1 MAVLMEQNRV
11 NSLMAKFELPI
22 VKQNTANNADEAVKT
37 AQKISFPVAMKIVS
51 PDIIHKTEAGAIKVN
66 IKNEQEAKDA
76 YNEIIA
82 NCKKYNP
89 KANIK
94 GVLIQQMV
102 SGQEVIVGMKKDAQF
117 GPVLM
122 VGLGGVLVEL
132 LKDVSF
138 RITPVDKK
146 MALEMLK
153 ELKGFKLLDGF
164 RGSKKANLNALADI
178 IEKTSQLALKTKEI
192 EELDFNPVIVNDK
205 NAFIVDARIMTK

>member
-11 NSLMAKFELPI
+11 NSLLTKFELP
-22 VKQNTANNADEAVKT
+22 VAKQNIATNADEAVKT
-37 AQKISFPVAMKIVS
+37 AKKISFPVAMKIVS

-82 NCKKYNP
+82 NCRKYNS
-89 KANIK
+89 KAKLN
-94 GVLIQQMV
+94 GVLIQQMI

-117 GPVLM
+117 GPVIM

-138 RITPVDKK
+138 RVTPVDKQ
-146 MALEMLK
+146 MALEMLH

-164 RGSKKANLNALADI
+164 RGSKKANLNSLADI
-178 IEKTSQLALKTKEI
+178 IIKTSQLATKTKDI

>member
-1 MAVLMEQNRV
+1 MTVLMEQNRV
-11 NSLMAKFELPI
+11 NSLMAKFELPA

-37 AQKISFPVAMKIVS
+37 AKKISFPVAMKIVS
-51 PDIIHKTEAGAIKVN
+51 PDIVHKTEAGAIKVN
-66 IKNEQEAKDA
+66 VKNEQEAKDA

-89 KANIK
+89 KAKLN
-94 GVLIQQMV
+94 GVLIQQMI

-117 GPVLM
+117 GPVIM

-138 RITPVDKK
+138 RVTPVDKK

-164 RGSKKANLNALADI
+164 RGSKKANLNSLADI